1 MRLLNHL
8 VQEEEGFDFAAE
20 LETFLTRAERTAFGP
35 STGAILEEA
44 VSRDIPFIRLNSGSL
59 VQLGQ
64 GVHQQRIRATMTS
77 KTGALAVD
85 IAGDKDMT
93 TKLLGSAGLPVPKQE
108 TVRSAEGAVAAARRI
123 GFPVVVKP
131 LDGNHG
137 RGVCLNLETDADV
150 AEAFVVAEDQSRRG
164 YVIVESMVTGR
175 DYRCLIV
182 GGRMQAIAE
191 RVPAHVTGDGT
202 HTVGE
207 LVELTNADPR
217 RGVGHEKVLTKIK
230 VDAAALE
237 LLREQ
242 GYSPRRRAARRH
254 DGQARA
260 DRQHVDR
267 RHLDRPHLR
276 RAPRQR
282 RDRRGGRP
290 ADRARRR
297 RHRLHLPRHRL
308 ARCARPAARSAR

>member
-1 MRLLNHL
+1 
-8 VQEEEGFDFAAE
+8 
-20 LETFLTRAERTAFGP
+20 
-35 STGAILEEA
+35 
-44 VSRDIPFIRLNSGSL
+44 
-59 VQLGQ
+59 
-64 GVHQQRIRATMTS
+64 
-77 KTGALAVD
+77 
-85 IAGDKDMT
+85 MT

-137 RGVCLNLETDADV
+137 RGVCLNLQTTPTCARRSS
-150 AEAFVVAEDQSRRG
+150 VAEDQSRRG

-207 LVELTNADPR
+207 LVEHHQLRPAPR
-217 RGVGHEKVLTKIK
+217 GRPREGAHQDQGRRRRAG
-230 VDAAALE
+230 AARRAG
-237 LLREQ
+237 LRA
-242 GYSPRRRAARRH
+242 RRRAARRH
-254 DGQARA
+254 DGQAGP

-282 RDRRGGRP
+282 RDRRGGGP
-290 ADRARRR
+290 ADRARRG

-308 ARCARPAARSAR
+308 AGARDRRRDLRGQRRPRVPDAHPPDRRRAAVHRQAGRRPALPARARPRGCRSWP

>member
-8 VQEEEGFDFAAE
+8 VREEEGFDFAAE
-20 LETFLTRAERTAFGP
+20 LEAFLTRAERTAFGP

-77 KTGALAVD
+77 KTSALAVD

-137 RGVCLNLETDADV
+137 RGRVPQPE
-150 AEAFVVAEDQSRRG
+150 QRRRG
-164 YVIVESMVTGR
+164 
-175 DYRCLIV
+175 
-182 GGRMQAIAE
+182 
-191 RVPAHVTGDGT
+191 
-202 HTVGE
+202 
-207 LVELTNADPR
+207 
-217 RGVGHEKVLTKIK
+217 
-230 VDAAALE
+230 
-237 LLREQ
+237 
-242 GYSPRRRAARRH
+242 AARRSSW
-254 DGQARA
+254 
-260 DRQHVDR
+260 
-267 RHLDRPHLR
+267 
-276 RAPRQR
+276 PRTS
-282 RDRRGGRP
+282 
-290 ADRARRR
+290 
-297 RHRLHLPRHRL
+297 
-308 ARCARPAARSAR
+308 PAAATSSSSRW